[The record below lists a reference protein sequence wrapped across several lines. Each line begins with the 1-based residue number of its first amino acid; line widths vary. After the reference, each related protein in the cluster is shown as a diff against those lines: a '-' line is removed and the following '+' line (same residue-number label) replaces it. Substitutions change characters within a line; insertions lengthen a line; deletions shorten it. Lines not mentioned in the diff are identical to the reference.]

1 MSNPIY
7 QMCINNI
14 AYFLRNIKEE
24 DRQTGDNF
32 TAFQAARVL
41 SVAFAKRED
50 DILSDILAYKGKHIW
65 PRDE

>member
-14 AYFLRNIKEE
+14 AYFLRNIEE
-24 DRQTGDNF
+24 ENRQTGGNF

-41 SVAFAKRED
+41 SIAFAKRED

>member
-7 QMCINNI
+7 QMCINNT

-24 DRQTGDNF
+24 DRQTEGNF

-41 SVAFAKRED
+41 SIAFAKRED
-50 DILSDILAYKGKHIW
+50 DIINDILAYSGRRIW
-65 PRDE
+65 SKE